1 MKTKVILVGLVTVSL
16 VLSLF
21 LIGSAVGAEKEVKI
35 GIMQAL
41 TGDLGTYGGPMT
53 DAAKLAVKEVNE
65 NGGVLG
71 ADITVIV
78 EDTQTSENS
87 AVDAATKLVKVNKVP
102 AIIGTTS
109 SGPSMAI
116 IDITTG
122 NGVIQI
128 SSSNTA
134 PDFSTYED
142 NDLYFRTC
150 PSDTLQGKAMA
161 RLAINEGYTTASTLV
176 LNNPYGVGFEKV
188 FKDEFESLGGT
199 VLESVKY
206 DPAGTIFDSEVM
218 KACKPEPEVVML
230 CSYPET
236 GSVVLKAA
244 YEKGY
249 MDDMEWLLSEGLRDE
264 TLAELVG
271 KDEAGNYI
279 VTGLN
284 GTTPDPRVAGPAYES
299 FKVKYEAEYDKE
311 VTTYCSNSYDA
322 AVLVALAIEKAEKA
336 TGTAIKAA
344 IREVANPPGKE
355 VTTVREALTLIR
367 EGQEINYQ
375 GASGEITFDENGDVS
390 GAYCRWYIA
399 ENGSIVLAEPIYL
412 DGPEVTP
419 TPVEKVTPTPKAT
432 TPAPAEV
439 TPTPVV
445 ATPAPVKATPAQ
457 TPVPKATPKPPGF
470 EAIFAVTGILAV
482 AYLRMWRKAK

>member
-1 MKTKVILVGLVTVSL
+1 MSV
-16 VLSLF
+16 F

-41 TGDLGTYGGPMT
+41 TGDLSTYGGPMT
-53 DAAKLAVKEVNE
+53 DAAKLAIKEVNE

-71 ADITVIV
+71 VDITAIV

-87 AVDAATKLVKVNKVP
+87 AVDAANKLVKVDKVP

-142 NDLYFRTC
+142 KDLYFRTC

-161 RLAINEGYTTASTLV
+161 KLAINEGYTTASTLV
-176 LNNPYGVGFEKV
+176 LNNPYGVGFEAV

-218 KACKPEPEVVML
+218 KACKPEPDFVML

-249 MDDMEWLLSEGLRDE
+249 MDDIDWLLSEGLRDE

-299 FKVKYEAEYDKE
+299 FKAEYEAEYDKE
-311 VTTYCSNSYDA
+311 VTTYC
-322 AVLVALAIEKAEKA
+322 
-336 TGTAIKAA
+336 
-344 IREVANPPGKE
+344 
-355 VTTVREALTLIR
+355 
-367 EGQEINYQ
+367 
-375 GASGEITFDENGDVS
+375 
-390 GAYCRWYIA
+390 
-399 ENGSIVLAEPIYL
+399 
-412 DGPEVTP
+412 
-419 TPVEKVTPTPKAT
+419 
-432 TPAPAEV
+432 
-439 TPTPVV
+439 
-445 ATPAPVKATPAQ
+445 
-457 TPVPKATPKPPGF
+457 
-470 EAIFAVTGILAV
+470 
-482 AYLRMWRKAK
+482 